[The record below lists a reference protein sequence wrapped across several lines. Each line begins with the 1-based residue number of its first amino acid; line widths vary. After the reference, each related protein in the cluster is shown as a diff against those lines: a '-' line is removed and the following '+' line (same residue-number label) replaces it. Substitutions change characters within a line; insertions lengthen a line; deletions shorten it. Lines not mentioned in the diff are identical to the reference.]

1 MSENLHVSA
10 DSQEVLGLQA
20 KGSDEAQRLIAISA
34 LGLCRALAKGAVS
47 PAYACH
53 RLFGPALL
61 IRLDRLGAR
70 PELRHAI
77 RLATELEDVSDLI
90 PDKLTGSIAE
100 IETALLMV
108 LADLTPDSL
117 AGDKWL
123 MNTSEQ

>member
-1 MSENLHVSA
+1 MSENLHGSA
-10 DSQEVLGLQA
+10 NSQEVLGLQA
-20 KGSDEAQRLIAISA
+20 KGSDDAQRLIVISA
-34 LGLCRALAKGAVS
+34 LGLCRALAQGAVS

-70 PELRHAI
+70 PALRHAL

-90 PDKLTGSIAE
+90 PDKLTSSIAE
-100 IETALLMV
+100 IETALLRV
-108 LADLTPDSL
+108 LADLAPDSL

-123 MNTSEQ
+123 MNTREQ